1 MRFLYP
7 CILLLREFIMGEL
20 FDTAT
25 QPLYAVMA
33 FTGALLVAVMAY
45 SSMKNL
51 RVTGKHHIRIFLWVI
66 AFCIQ
71 DGIWGLFA
79 SHTIRSDFGLYI
91 VSYGFHFFAIS
102 SSVAWSA
109 YFVARLGNQIKNVKL
124 CLAVPVILALVQ
136 FGMLI
141 ANIPTKFMFYVD
153 VWGEYTT
160 TDYRAIMFYM
170 QFAVYILIGVI
181 TMVRAFRSEK
191 EKKDSLIA
199 VFAVN
204 MAPVISSIFQMIY
217 PDAPYDSL
225 GFTLG
230 CLIIH
235 SFLTMEYEKQ
245 VFDLSVLR
253 EELKEALK
261 NAESANRA
269 KSTFL
274 FNMSHDIRTPM
285 NAILGYTNMA
295 QKCPVD
301 EKVAGYL
308 NKIDI
313 SGNQLLSLINQVLDM
328 SRIESGR
335 IVLQEQKIN
344 LMEAAEIV
352 RTVYAEQARGKKIDF
367 SVELIDVEHVNV
379 IGDFDR
385 ITQVCNNLNGNAIKY
400 TPEGGTI
407 KNVIREIPSD
417 DPSYARFEFSVQDTG
432 IGMSKEYIPHLFEEF
447 SREESSTVRKI
458 QGTGLGMS
466 IVKKLVEI
474 MNGTI
479 DVTSEPEKGTCFVI
493 TLSLKIDDGS
503 VTAAEKKEAVSE
515 ISLKGMNVLLV
526 EDIEMNRE
534 IAQDILN
541 DYEINVDMAENGAEA
556 VEKVKK
562 SRPGQYNLV
571 LMDVQMPVM
580 NGYEAT
586 RAIRALEN
594 RELAAIPVVAMTANA
609 FEEDKQ
615 DALAAGMNAHI
626 SKPISIPKLVAVLGN
641 LRK

>member
-1 MRFLYP
+1 
-7 CILLLREFIMGEL
+7 MGEL

-33 FTGALLVAVMAY
+33 FTDALLVAVMAY

-51 RVTGKHHIRIFLWVI
+51 RVTGKHHIRIFLWVML
-66 AFCIQ
+66 FCIQ

-79 SHTIRSDFGLYI
+79 SHTIRSDLGLYI

-102 SSVAWSA
+102 SSVVWSI
-109 YFVARLGNQIKNVKL
+109 YFVARLDNQIKKVKL
-124 CLAVPVILALVQ
+124 CLALPVILALVQ
-136 FGMLI
+136 FGMLA

-153 VWGEYTT
+153 ERGEYTT

-170 QFAVYILIGVI
+170 QFAVYILIGLI
-181 TMVRAFRSEK
+181 TMVSALRSEK
-191 EKKDSLIA
+191 EKKEKLIA

-204 MAPVISSIFQMIY
+204 MAPIISSIFQMFY

-225 GFTLG
+225 GFTFG

-235 SFLTMEYEKQ
+235 SFLTREYEKQ
-245 VFDLSVLR
+245 VFDLKVLR
-253 EELKEALK
+253 EDLKQALK

-295 QKCPVD
+295 KKCQVD

-344 LMEAAEIV
+344 LMEAAEVV

-367 SVELIDVEHVNV
+367 TVDVVDVKHVNV

-407 KNVIREIPSD
+407 KNTVREVPSD
-417 DPSYARFEFSVQDTG
+417 DPSFARFEFIVQDNG
-432 IGMSKEYIPHLFEEF
+432 IGMSKDYIPHLFEEF
-447 SREESSTVRKI
+447 SREENSTVRKI

-466 IVKKLVEI
+466 IVKKLVDL
-474 MNGTI
+474 MGGSI
-479 DVTSEPEKGTCFVI
+479 DVTSEPGKGTCFVI

-503 VTAAEKKEAVSE
+503 TGAAEKNETVSDV
-515 ISLKGMNVLLV
+515 SLKGMKVLLV

-541 DYEINVDMAENGAEA
+541 DYEIRVDMAENGAEA
-556 VEKVKK
+556 VEKVKN
-562 SRPGQYNLV
+562 SQPGQYDLV

-586 RAIRALEN
+586 HAIRALEN

-626 SKPISIPKLVAVLGN
+626 SKPISIPKLVAALGSF
-641 LRK
+641 KK

>member
-1 MRFLYP
+1 
-7 CILLLREFIMGEL
+7 MGEL

-25 QPLYAVMA
+25 HPLYAVMA
-33 FTGALLVAVMAY
+33 FTGALFVAVMAY

-51 RVTGKHHIRIFLWVI
+51 KVTGKHHIRIFMWVMI
-66 AFCIQ
+66 FCIQ

-79 SHTIRSDFGLYI
+79 SHTIRSDLGLYI
-91 VSYGFHFFAIS
+91 VSYVFHFFAIS
-102 SSVAWSA
+102 SSVAWSI
-109 YFVARLGNQIKNVKL
+109 YFVARLDNQIKKVKL
-124 CLAVPVILALVQ
+124 CLALPVILALVQ
-136 FGMLI
+136 FGML
-141 ANIPTKFMFYVD
+141 AVNIPTKFMFYVD
-153 VWGEYTT
+153 ERGEYTT
-160 TDYRAIMFYM
+160 TNYRAIMFYM
-170 QFAVYILIGVI
+170 QFAVYILIGLI
-181 TMVRAFRSEK
+181 TMVSALRSEK
-191 EKKDSLIA
+191 EKKESLIA

-204 MAPVISSIFQMIY
+204 LAPIISSIFQMIY

-225 GFTLG
+225 GFTFG

-235 SFLTMEYEKQ
+235 SFLTREYEKQ
-245 VFDLSVLR
+245 VFDLKVLR
-253 EELKEALK
+253 EDLKQALR

-295 QKCPVD
+295 KKCQVD

-308 NKIDI
+308 SKIDI

-344 LMEAAEIV
+344 LMEAAEVV

-367 SVELIDVEHVNV
+367 AVDVIDVKHVNV

-400 TPEGGTI
+400 TPEGGLI
-407 KNVIREIPSD
+407 KNIIREVPSD
-417 DPSYARFEFSVQDTG
+417 DPSYARFEFTVQDNG
-432 IGMSKEYIPHLFEEF
+432 IGISKAFIPHLFEEF
-447 SREESSTVRKI
+447 SREENSTVRKI

-466 IVKKLVEI
+466 IVKKLVGL
-474 MNGTI
+474 MGGSI
-479 DVTSEPEKGTCFVI
+479 DVTSEPGKGTCFVI

-503 VTAAEKKEAVSE
+503 TGAAEKNETVSDV
-515 ISLKGMNVLLV
+515 SLKGMKVLLV

-541 DYEINVDMAENGAEA
+541 DYEIRVDMAENGAEA
-556 VEKVKK
+556 VEKVKN
-562 SRPGQYNLV
+562 SQPGQYDLV
-571 LMDVQMPVM
+571 LMDLQMPVM

-594 RELAAIPVVAMTANA
+594 RDLAAIPVVAMTANA

-626 SKPISIPKLVAVLGN
+626 SKPISIPKLVAVLTN